1 MGVEILNMDGR
12 PEPPAW
18 LVRQP
23 GLTALA
29 LLWGLLALFV
39 FLPYLQFILF
49 GVILAYIFFPIQ
61 QRVER
66 YVRPTVAALVVVVAV
81 LLVILIPLIYLLTIA
96 VQQSLRVASAIRSG
110 QLDAALIEE
119 LIETAG
125 LSVDLVTLYESNQVR
140 IASAVQEITSGAI
153 DLVGSLPALFIGLS
167 ITLFVLFALL
177 RDGEQFVGWVQW
189 VLPIEE
195 GILDEL
201 RGGLDQ
207 LIWVSIVGN
216 VAVAAIQ
223 AVLLVVGLAIAGL
236 PALIFLTVATFVLTL
251 LPFVGAFGVWVPAT
265 VYLLAVDQPI
275 AGAAIAVY
283 GLLVTLS
290 DTYLRPALIGRS
302 GALNNAII
310 VIGIFGGVV
319 VFGAVGLFI
328 GPVVLGGA
336 KLVFDCFAR
345 EHNGELT
352 P

>member
-1 MGVEILNMDGR
+1 MDGR
-12 PEPPAW
+12 PDPPGW

-39 FLPYLQFILF
+39 FLPYLQFVLF
-49 GVILAYIFFPIQ
+49 GVILAYIFFPVQ
-61 QRVER
+61 QRAER
-66 YVRPTVAALVVVVAV
+66 YARPTVAAIVVVVAV

-110 QLDAALIEE
+110 QLDAAMIEE

-125 LSVDLVTLYESNQVR
+125 LSVDLVYVYESNQVR

-177 RDGEQFVGWVQW
+177 RDGEEFVGWVQW
-189 VLPIEE
+189 VLPIDEE
-195 GILDEL
+195 ILDEL
-201 RGGLDQ
+201 REGLDR
-207 LIWVSIVGN
+207 LMWVSIVGN

-223 AVLLVVGLAIAGL
+223 AMLLVVGLAIAGL

-265 VYLLAVDQPI
+265 VYLLAVQRPI
-275 AGAAIAVY
+275 AGAAMAVY
-283 GLLVTLS
+283 GLFVTLS

-336 KLVFDCFAR
+336 KLVSDCFGR
-345 EHNGELT
+345 EHNGEST
-352 P
+352 T